1 MSGRARARADAGG
14 EGAQPP
20 LDPSEPA
27 LDRPELPVAR
37 PELPVDRR
45 VNPGSLAAYATP
57 RPGLPIGAVA
67 LGTLVAWLSVPVWLT
82 VVIAATSGSEAVVD
96 SAQMLGTVFVVV
108 LASAVPAALLGL
120 PLGLLLARALR
131 PGWHPLVHLAAF
143 AALGALVAL
152 AGVGAYRA
160 WQMAVLVP
168 VTSLATSTGW
178 LVVRRRLVTGDAR

>member
-1 MSGRARARADAGG
+1 
-14 EGAQPP
+14 
-20 LDPSEPA
+20 PA
-27 LDRPELPVAR
+27 LYRPESALDR

-108 LASAVPAALLGL
+108 LLASAVPAALLGL

-143 AALGALVAL
+143 
-152 AGVGAYRA
+152 
-160 WQMAVLVP
+160 
-168 VTSLATSTGW
+168 
-178 LVVRRRLVTGDAR
+178 